1 MHETKDDQPAFQQ
14 GLLENGLDFIL
25 SAVEHAAQE
34 TPRDLKYAIM
44 HLVDG
49 MELLVKARLEQE
61 HWSLLFSQ
69 ADKASQVRLKSGDFK
84 SVDFEQACERL
95 KSICGV
101 ELDATSRKYLDDLR
115 KRRNVVRHYKTELE
129 VYQVRSLLAQCLNV
143 CRNFCESQFPDLP
156 DGSTSKKL
164 LSVIWDHLVDNNE
177 FVSTRLQAI
186 APDLEGYETWKCP
199 ACWQDAV
206 LVDDGDTSCKFCG
219 VSPDARDLAEQ
230 NNLGMDLG
238 DCRECGMSETVALR
252 EISAQTHVF
261 VCSYCGTRGD
271 DLEECCRCGLGAL
284 FPSGYDPDVWFCDN
298 CRDHIMRE

>member
-1 MHETKDDQPAFQQ
+1 MYETKADQPAFQH

-25 SAVEHAAQE
+25 SAVEYAARG

-49 MELLVKARLEQE
+49 MELLVKARLERE

-69 ADKASQVRLKSGDFK
+69 VDKASQVRLKSGDFK

-101 ELDATSRKYLDDLR
+101 ELDASRRKYLDDLR
-115 KRRNVVRHYKTELE
+115 KRRNVARHYKIELD

-143 CRNFCESQFPDLP
+143 YRDFCEREFPDLA
-156 DGSTSKKL
+156 DGSKSKEL
-164 LSVIWDHLVDNNE
+164 LSSIWDYLVENDE
-177 FVSTRLQAI
+177 FVSTRLRVI
-186 APDLEGYETWKCP
+186 APDLEGHQTWKCP

-206 LVDDGDTSCKFCG
+206 LVGDEGGICQFCN
-219 VSPDARDLAEQ
+219 VSPDARELAEQ

-238 DCRECGMSETVALR
+238 DCYGCGMSETVALR
-252 EISAQTHVF
+252 EISDQTLVF
-261 VCSYCGTRGD
+261 VCSYCGASCD
-271 DLEECCRCGLGAL
+271 DLEECYRCGLRVL
-284 FPSGYDPDVWFCDN
+284 FPSGVEPGAWFCDN
-298 CRDHIMRE
+298 CWDHILSE